1 TLQSRGEPVPRLVGA
16 AAGTRC
22 PMASDLGHGCARGR
36 PLRLL
41 AARSPHGNAPQVP
54 VLPVLM
60 APWGRYLLMFF
71 VTGLVVIG
79 VYAAAFVY
87 QLGAPVE
94 AEYW

>member
-1 TLQSRGEPVPRLVGA
+1 
-16 AAGTRC
+16 
-22 PMASDLGHGCARGR
+22 
-36 PLRLL
+36 
-41 AARSPHGNAPQVP
+41 
-54 VLPVLM
+54 M

-94 AEYW
+94 AEYWIPEMKIVKLYLARRMVRRKLVVLGGSNAHVTLRALHHER

>member
-1 TLQSRGEPVPRLVGA
+1 
-16 AAGTRC
+16 
-22 PMASDLGHGCARGR
+22 
-36 PLRLL
+36 
-41 AARSPHGNAPQVP
+41 
-54 VLPVLM
+54 M

-94 AEYW
+94 AEYWIPEMKIVKCWVGADDTAGFAAIEADAAGM